1 MVNYTEEEA
10 EKILRE
16 MFADDDTPDWH
27 GTAERGEQKPPALP
41 PRSAVP
47 LYASPIKFDIS
58 PWPLLECAVDALH
71 VASDRIQ
78 ELKRQVEEEAENLD
92 RARKRYEFEVERL
105 KSLNGIVDPI
115 QMEYACDRWLPLD
128 KRDKFRSIC
137 LGEPMEDKE
146 LENLANP
153 WNYVTVGDT
162 VSETFY
168 RHGVTPALSIF
179 DGRTQRADTT
189 AFYSLVEGKE
199 MAKVCNPP
207 GMLTEALFTA
217 IDIKITNLGGLILV
231 DGEEDLAVL
240 PCIALA
246 PEGYTVVYGDP
257 GKGMVKVAVNDASR
271 RRAQELMNEM
281 ECLEGHENVRIYR
294 EMKKRLE
301 GRE

>member
-1 MVNYTEEEA
+1 MVKYTEEEA

-27 GTAERGEQKPPALP
+27 GTTGGNGQKPPLP

-58 PWPLLECAVDALH
+58 PWSLLECAVDAIH
-71 VASDRIQ
+71 VASDRMQ

-92 RARKRYEFEVERL
+92 RTRKRYEFEVERL

-115 QMEYACDRWLPLD
+115 QMEYACDRRLPLD
-128 KRDKFRSIC
+128 KRDKFRGIC
-137 LGEPMEDKE
+137 LGEPMMDRE
-146 LENLANP
+146 LEHLENP
-153 WNYVTVGDT
+153 WNYITVGDT

-168 RHGVTPALSIF
+168 RNGVIPALSIF
-179 DGRTQRADTT
+179 DGRTRRADTT
-189 AFYSLVEGKE
+189 AFFSLVEGKE

-257 GKGMVKVAVNDASR
+257 GNGMVKVAVNDASR

-281 ECLEGHENVRIYR
+281 ECLEGHDNVRIYK

-301 GRE
+301 GRR